1 MPEYTL
7 AVKHDE
13 SVLQGQTESRSDP
26 PVNPMNGAKT
36 SLDTCGSRVIANL
49 TVHKNSIN
57 LYLISQLGKA
67 KSSPSAVW

>member
-49 TVHKNSIN
+49 TVHKNSTN
-57 LYLISQLGKA
+57 LALIYSLGKPESIPA
-67 KSSPSAVW
+67 AAW